1 MKEEQF
7 NFELFEREAI
17 AGLRSGKKLE
27 GKDGVLAP
35 LLKRLLEAGLL
46 ANEVFHFLYSA
57 LATLG

>member
-35 LLKRLLEAGLL
+35 
-46 ANEVFHFLYSA
+46 F
-57 LATLG
+57 

>member
-27 GKDGVLAP
+27 GKERWCFGTSFKTLTRS
-35 LLKRLLEAGLL
+35 RLVGK
-46 ANEVFHFLYSA
+46 
-57 LATLG
+57 